1 MVALPLWCWV
11 ALYYVAVV
19 VIYRFLLYGYL
30 TEVLDRHIMGLAD
43 TFMLTAVLAGYL
55 LLVAIPPFL
64 WSRKSYY
71 HPVWRGI
78 ESFICY
84 LLVALVLGAIFAAA
98 DGGDWSLT
106 SGIAAGGA
114 AWARIGSVIV
124 LLAVLIAASWLGGKT
139 AAGRRRLVKSKKR
152 RKRTKGD
159 DSA

>member
-1 MVALPLWCWV
+1 MAALPLWCWV
-11 ALYYVAVV
+11 SLYYVAVLTV
-19 VIYRFLLYGYL
+19 YRLLIYGYL
-30 TEVLDRHIMGLAD
+30 TEVLDRQIMGMAD
-43 TFMLTAVLAGYL
+43 TLILTAVLAGYL
-55 LLVAIPPFL
+55 LLTAIPPFL
-64 WSRKSYY
+64 WSRRSYY
-71 HPVWRGI
+71 HPIWRGI

-124 LLAVLIAASWLGGKT
+124 LLAVFVAASWLGGKT

-152 RKRTKGD
+152 KKRTEGD